1 MAEKT
6 DEENTMPREER
17 RGETE
22 GRDGEERRRGETE
35 RSGETEGRGETE
47 RRGEE
52 RRGGSLLSFPEN
64 VPCRPNSKKNQHK
77 QTERTETN
85 IYL

>member
-1 MAEKT
+1 MKKIQC
-6 DEENTMPREER
+6 PER
-17 RGETE
+17 RG
-22 GRDGEERRRGETE
+22 GERRRGETERRDGEERGGE